1 MANTAEKIK
10 VDPLKPTA
18 DVFGLIEHAVRRFNA
33 VVPGNYA
40 DNLEDPHLWVHVAPK
55 MEMGCEVRCVADD
68 YSFLAYG
75 ICTFHQGS
83 TVKIKI
89 YEFHELDAV
98 DQEEMADEAA
108 DFEVK
113 LRGPRKWSIVKKS
126 DGSIVKED
134 MATQLEAMREL
145 DEYKKALR
153 A

>member
-1 MANTAEKIK
+1 MATTAEKIK
-10 VDPLKPTA
+10 VDPLRPA
-18 DVFGLIEHAVRRFNA
+18 SFGLIEHAVRRFNA
-33 VVPGNYA
+33 VVPGNLA
-40 DNLEDPHLWVHVAPK
+40 DNLEDPNLWVNVANK

-68 YSFLAYG
+68 MSFVANG
-75 ICTFHQGS
+75 ICTFVQGS

-98 DQEEMADEAA
+98 DQVAMADEAA
-108 DFEVK
+108 DFEIK

-134 MATQLEAMREL
+134 MATQLIAMKEL
-145 DEYKKALR
+145 EDYQTALR